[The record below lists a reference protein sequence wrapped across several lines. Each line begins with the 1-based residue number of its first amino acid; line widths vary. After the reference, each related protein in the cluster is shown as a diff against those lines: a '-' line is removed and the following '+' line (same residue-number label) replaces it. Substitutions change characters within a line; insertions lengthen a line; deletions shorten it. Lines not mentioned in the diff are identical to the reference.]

1 MAAGKKFFIQGLFCW
16 IDCGGSIIFFETH
29 RITAQ
34 TIAWMF
40 LIAVILSFLTMNFT
54 DASTYAF
61 LSGVKK
67 EMRIAVPLQ
76 FSRGCLGS
84 VKQTTI
90 VAVNQ
95 ISSVINP
102 KPRHA

>member
-16 IDCGGSIIFFETH
+16 IDCGGSIIFLKLTGGPLE
-29 RITAQ
+29 

-40 LIAVILSFLTMNFT
+40 LIAVVSSFLTMNFT
-54 DASTYAF
+54 DVSTYIF
-61 LSGVKK
+61 LLGIKK

-76 FSRGCLGS
+76 FSRGCLEA
-84 VKQTTI
+84 VKQAAI

-102 KPRHA
+102 KSRHA